1 MTSIGTAL
9 LHAYE
14 HALPADILVEGHWL
28 HGRVARI
35 DGFGVLLVADNGL
48 ESVIRVESVAAVTV
62 GDPVP
67 GPDVLVI
74 GEQRNGAEHQLRADT
89 PA

>member
-9 LHAYE
+9 LHAHE

-67 GPDVLVI
+67 DPDSMLI
-74 GEQRNGAEHQLRADT
+74 GAQRSGHLQELRADT

>member
-9 LHAYE
+9 LHAHE

>member
-1 MTSIGTAL
+1 
-9 LHAYE
+9 
-14 HALPADILVEGHWL
+14 ALPADILVEGHWL